1 MVEREPRPQ
10 SVPTDPEGPDPP
22 HIPDPM
28 PADLK
33 RTPDDDHT
41 TDNDDDPMEGEAP
54 SG

>member
-1 MVEREPRPQ
+1 MAEREPPE

-28 PADLK
+28 PKDLRRRPADDQ
-33 RTPDDDHT
+33 TSAGDD
-41 TDNDDDPMEGEAP
+41 NPMEGDAP